1 MKIGMLVTGG
11 MDSTA
16 LLYEAV
22 DKGHTVYPITVN
34 YGHTAFAKQEELV
47 RWHIEELKKRSHR
60 ITPLKVIN
68 LTFHDFQ
75 RYRPALFDTDFKC
88 DEEDPLNEW
97 GKMRYEKSLVEG
109 RNAIMVL
116 YAMGFC
122 ASLELEEL
130 WAGYLYA
137 KEEWGQR
144 FSRKLLLG
152 DNSPQFV
159 DTMNILSLMGFSHS
173 VRFRA
178 PFYER
183 RLSKA
188 DVFDTIGIECGIDY
202 SKTHSC
208 YFPTPCHKCDNCLLR
223 DEILLEYESEVE

>member
-11 MDSTA
+11 MDSTT
-16 LLYEAV
+16 LLYEAART
-22 DKGHTVYPITVN
+22 GYTVHPITVD
-34 YGHTAFAKQEELV
+34 YGQTVFSIQEELL
-47 RWHIEELKKRSHR
+47 RWHINVLTKETRR
-60 ITPLKVIN
+60 IMPLKIIQI
-68 LTFHDFQ
+68 TFHDFQ
-75 RYRPALFDTDFKC
+75 RHTNALFDPNYKC
-88 DEEDPLNEW
+88 TEVDPLNEW
-97 GKMRYEKSLVEG
+97 DRLRYEKSLVEG

-122 ASLELEEL
+122 VAKELDEL

-137 KEEWGQR
+137 KKEWDNR
-144 FSRKLLLG
+144 FSLKLLTG

-159 DTMNILSLMGFSHS
+159 DTINILSLMGFSRS

-178 PFYER
+178 PYYER
-183 RLSKA
+183 KLDKSEVHA
-188 DVFDTIGIECGIDY
+188 IGELENIDF

-223 DEILLEYESEVE
+223 DAILGTE